1 MEDDAAETACDDDRH
16 LARRAIR
23 RGQHRQR
30 GLCRVTTRFFRI
42 YAGIEQ
48 LKAHQRTGVARAGL
62 VLPAVAGDSGAEQT
76 GINAGI
82 AGIQPF
88 AVGDQHMLFAGKQPR
103 GYLHNACGYAARR
116 LIHGTENARALL
128 RIHGQK
134 RRLNRMNIRMRTL
147 SKTDVADGYRRIG
160 HSRGGAFGGAQ
171 KPAFAHVTGIDINR
185 AQSVIDA
192 HARTIGT
199 GKRSVF
205 NSSIA
210 QGHGKIARILD
221 KEFGKRAAARQ
232 GASDHALAYSR

>member
-1 MEDDAAETACDDDRH
+1 MTAGFVEDDAAETACDDDRH
-16 LARRAIR
+16 LARCAIR

-30 GLCRVTTRFFRI
+30 GLCRVTTRLFRI
-42 YAGIEQ
+42 YAGIKQ
-48 LKAHQRTGVARAGL
+48 LKAHQRTGVARASL
-62 VLPAVAGDSGAEQT
+62 VLLAVAGDSGAEQT

-103 GYLHNACGYAARR
+103 GYLHNACGYVACRPV
-116 LIHGTENARALL
+116 HGTENARTLL

-171 KPAFAHVTGIDINR
+171 KPAFAHITGIDIN
-185 AQSVIDA
+185 
-192 HARTIGT
+192 
-199 GKRSVF
+199 
-205 NSSIA
+205 
-210 QGHGKIARILD
+210 
-221 KEFGKRAAARQ
+221 
-232 GASDHALAYSR
+232 

>member
-1 MEDDAAETACDDDRH
+1 
-16 LARRAIR
+16 
-23 RGQHRQR
+23 
-30 GLCRVTTRFFRI
+30 
-42 YAGIEQ
+42 
-48 LKAHQRTGVARAGL
+48 
-62 VLPAVAGDSGAEQT
+62 
-76 GINAGI
+76 
-82 AGIQPF
+82 
-88 AVGDQHMLFAGKQPR
+88 
-103 GYLHNACGYAARR
+103 
-116 LIHGTENARALL
+116 
-128 RIHGQK
+128 
-134 RRLNRMNIRMRTL
+134 MRTL
-147 SKTDVADGYRRIG
+147 GKTDIADGYRRIG

-221 KEFGKRAAARQ
+221 KEFGKRAATRQ